1 MSADQEGRWTIAAGE
16 EDGHPLLFRI
26 RQGLPDGVLKMQYP
40 KLISVYWPYE
50 GDLQDE
56 DNDVN
61 DQHTAFEE
69 TVAPLDSRDLSFLM
83 LVITGG
89 GRKEWHY
96 YTQDESKWV
105 DSLNELLVDSPD
117 YPLEI
122 EVAPDPEWNLYED
135 VMQGISGLE

>member
-1 MSADQEGRWTIAAGE
+1 MSADEQGRWTIAAGE
-16 EDGHPLLFRI
+16 EDGHQLLFRI
-26 RQGLPDGVLKMQYP
+26 RQELPAGVLKMQYP
-40 KLISVYWPYE
+40 KLISIFWPYE
-50 GDLQDE
+50 EDLQSE
-56 DNDVN
+56 DNDIN
-61 DQHTAFEE
+61 EQHAAFEDAI
-69 TVAPLDSRDLSFLM
+69 VPLDSPETSFLM

-96 YTQDESKWV
+96 YAQDETKWV
-105 DSLNELLVDSPD
+105 DQLNDLLVDTPE